1 VTSPFL
7 QKAETNLKSAKVLL
21 DLGDTDSACSR
32 AYYAMYDAARACLAW
47 ASIEPA
53 RGEFKS
59 HQGLIAAFGLHL
71 VKPGLFPVEIGKAFQ
86 NVQTMR
92 QMADYEAAPV
102 SQEKAV
108 QSLAAA
114 EKFVA
119 TAAAMI
125 ARPYRP
131 QD

>member
-1 VTSPFL
+1 
-7 QKAETNLKSAKVLL
+7 
-21 DLGDTDSACSR
+21 
-32 AYYAMYDAARACLAW
+32 
-47 ASIEPA
+47 
-53 RGEFKS
+53 
-59 HQGLIAAFGLHL
+59 
-71 VKPGLFPVEIGKAFQ
+71 VKPGLFPAEIGKAFQ

-102 SQEKAV
+102 SQEKAT

-125 ARPYRP
+125 ANPYRP
-131 QD
+131 QS